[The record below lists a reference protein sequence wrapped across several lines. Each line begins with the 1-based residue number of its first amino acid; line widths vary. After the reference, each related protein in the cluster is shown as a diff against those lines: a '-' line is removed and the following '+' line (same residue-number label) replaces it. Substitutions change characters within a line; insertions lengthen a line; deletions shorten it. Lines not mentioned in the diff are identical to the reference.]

1 MPGLASQ
8 GLLQQIPH
16 VSFIYVAVWESTN
29 SHIFWAKSKH
39 VTRAPLKTFQGSL
52 QCFTFPHSQVL
63 ASKTAVCFLP
73 RGGSSSS
80 WWFFFCR
87 RLLFSLFCL
96 WFNSSCFILSNIA
109 EYRIESLL
117 NVLAFS
123 MTHLTVL
130 SALIDFF
137 LVFMGS
143 ALLFI
148 FLFLPSFEFSFPSV
162 PHSFGLHYCLIFY
175 CLLHH
180 SNLALCLVI
189 FLCLVC
195 LSGRALCFLL
205 WKCILE
211 FYSVKV
217 AVWCCIFPI
226 ISTVSMRCRSYCIC
240 LSAALVSSF
249 CHAKWATSRRIL
261 RCNSFISSRS
271 RWALVGWDSG
281 FLCNV
286 SSTLV
291 QSSWFV

>member
-1 MPGLASQ
+1 MLY
-8 GLLQQIPH
+8 LL
-16 VSFIYVAVWESTN
+16 
-29 SHIFWAKSKH
+29 
-39 VTRAPLKTFQGSL
+39 PL
-52 QCFTFPHSQVL
+52 PQVL

-162 PHSFGLHYCLIFY
+162 PHSFGYT
-175 CLLHH
+175 
-180 SNLALCLVI
+180 
-189 FLCLVC
+189 
-195 LSGRALCFLL
+195 
-205 WKCILE
+205 
-211 FYSVKV
+211 
-217 AVWCCIFPI
+217 
-226 ISTVSMRCRSYCIC
+226 TVSFSIACFTTVISPSV
-240 LSAALVSSF
+240 LSSF
-249 CHAKWATSRRIL
+249 SAWSVCQVELFA
-261 RCNSFISSRS
+261 SFSESAS
-271 RWALVGWDSG
+271 
-281 FLCNV
+281 
-286 SSTLV
+286 
-291 QSSWFV
+291 